1 MEVGFGGRL
10 GGWEEVRGGDEL
22 ECEGVKVRARKGGE
36 EVRDGWEEGGGRD
49 GRFRRIER
57 RGEESEEGFVDGHL
71 VEEGGEGAGEGSK
84 KEARAHLVLRLG
96 RAFIQSFRFVPRSLK
111 LIRNRRTSDLAEKFP
126 FSTLFVVESDELNS
140 LGLGRSRRPPATS

>member
-1 MEVGFGGRL
+1 L
-10 GGWEEVRGGDEL
+10 GGWEEVRGGDER
-22 ECEGVKVRARKGGE
+22 EGEGVKVRARKGGE

-49 GRFRRIER
+49 GRFRRVER

-96 RAFIQSFRFVPRSLK
+96 RRAFIQSFRFVSR
-111 LIRNRRTSDLAEKFP
+111 RNRRTYDLAEKFP
-126 FSTLFVVESDELNS
+126 FSTLFVVECDELNS
-140 LGLGRSRRPPATS
+140 LGLGRSRRPLPTS